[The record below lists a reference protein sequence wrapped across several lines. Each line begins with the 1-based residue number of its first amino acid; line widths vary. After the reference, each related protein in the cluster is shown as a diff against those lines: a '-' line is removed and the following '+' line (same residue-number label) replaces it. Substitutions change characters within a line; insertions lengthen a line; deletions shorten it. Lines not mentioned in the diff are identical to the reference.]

1 MADARTHLLLFAID
15 DLRELITQMLA
26 PFHHI
31 TYAFVTDFPELIQLV
46 DDQPPTFILC
56 RPEVRYLMP
65 VSTSLILICDP
76 EDLALDRFIAEPGVV
91 DLLFADDFRR
101 LPFILHR
108 SVHYRQPTAREI
120 YRLRAIIDYIPYGI
134 IEVDMNSRAIQW
146 SNSAMSQLFGYS
158 TAELI
163 DLHFEDFYPMDVRA
177 QIVTLFQRMLT
188 GDSSSLA
195 NILCQRRDGTT
206 FYCNI
211 VPGGMYGNGQR
222 LIFIFFADVTT
233 EYQSLQT
240 LQINAQRLELALRA
254 ANQGLYDIDLQSG
267 ATTVTDAYATM
278 LGYDPAAFI
287 ETNQS
292 WRERIHP
299 ADVDR
304 AYQAYLD
311 YLAGRIPEYRVE
323 FRSRMRQGGWK
334 WILSVG
340 AIVERDEQGH
350 PLRMMGTHTDI
361 SALKRLEF
369 QERLRVQL
377 FTSLLGG
384 GDLNAL
390 MNILL
395 QAFEDEQPDTR
406 CAVVLFDPGGHQVT
420 QVIAPHLPQP
430 LIEALKQPEPHLTN
444 PLWQLLI
451 TQQRVMI
458 PDLQVDPLW
467 AVYAKP
473 AREHGLVTLWA
484 EAIFGT
490 GGVIIGA
497 FTVWSARVAVAE
509 NEELALLQFAG
520 HLAGPVIEQH
530 VIAERLR
537 LSEERYAL
545 AERAVQDGVWDWDIT
560 NGVTYLSP
568 QWKAM
573 FGFTEDEL
581 PNTITTFFERIHP
594 DDWPAVTKA
603 LDRHFAGQEP
613 FHMEFRM
620 RYRDDKYRW
629 VLARGEVLRNE
640 DGHVVRMVG
649 ALSDITE
656 RKHLDERIRETQ
668 KLEALGLLT
677 GGLAHDFNNLLGIII
692 GNLDLLL
699 SGWQGDEETRQIL
712 EAALKASLRGAE
724 LTKSLLAVARRQP
737 LAPTTIDVC
746 QIVREFL
753 PLIQVTVGSAI
764 KVELIEQTTVT
775 VRADRA
781 GLEAALLNLVINS
794 RDAMP
799 HGGSLIVRVREQR
812 VTDEDTM
819 LLAILSPGCYVS
831 IDVVDTGTGMTP
843 EVAERAFEPFFTT
856 KERGR
861 GTGLGLAM
869 VYGFARQSGGT
880 AQIYSTSG
888 LGTTIRLYLPCAGEL
903 PSEEV
908 PSVPITERRDARI
921 LVVDDDTALL
931 QITVKT
937 LLALGYTV
945 AATSDGQTALARL
958 QAEPFDLL
966 LTDVVMPG
974 MDGPTLAARARQVDP
989 KLKVLYISG
998 FAALQGIDLNDE
1010 HVLEKPFRSSTLEV
1024 AVQQALS
1031 D

>member
-1 MADARTHLLLFAID
+1 MADARTHLILFAVD
-15 DLRELITQMLA
+15 DLREPITQILA

-31 TYAFVTDFPELIQLV
+31 TCSFVTTFPDLIQSIDKQSPV
-46 DDQPPTFILC
+46 FILC

-65 VSTSLILICDP
+65 VGASVILLCNPD
-76 EDLALDRFIAEPGVV
+76 EHALDRFSSEQGIV
-91 DLLFADDFRR
+91 DLLFTDDFRR

-108 SVHYRQPTAREI
+108 SARYRQATDREM

-134 IEVDMNSRAIQW
+134 IEVEINSRAIQW
-146 SNSAMSQLFGYS
+146 SNSAMSRLFGYS
-158 TAELI
+158 AAELT
-163 DLHFEDFYPMDVRA
+163 DLHFEDFYPMDARA
-177 QIVTLFQRMLT
+177 RIVTSFQGMLI
-188 GDSSSLA
+188 GDPTSLA
-195 NILCQRRDGTT
+195 NVLCQRRDGTT

-211 VPGGMYGNGQR
+211 VPGGIYGNGQR
-222 LIFIFFADVTT
+222 LVFIFFADVTT

-267 ATTVTDAYATM
+267 ETTVTDAYATM

-299 ADVDR
+299 ADVNR

-384 GDLNAL
+384 GDLNTL

-420 QVIAPHLPQP
+420 QVVAPHLPQP
-430 LIEALKQPEPHLTN
+430 LIEALKQTEPHLTN

-473 AREHGLVTLWA
+473 AREHGLMTLWA
-484 EAIFGT
+484 EAILGT

-497 FTVWSARVAVAE
+497 FTVWSARETVAE
-509 NEELALLQFAG
+509 NEELTLLRFVG
-520 HLAGPVIEQH
+520 NLAGPVIEQH

-560 NGVTYLSP
+560 NSVTYLSP

-573 FGFTEDEL
+573 FGFSEDEL
-581 PNTITTFFERIHP
+581 PNSITTFFERIHP

-620 RYRDDKYRW
+620 RYRDDNYRW
-629 VLARGEVLRNE
+629 VLARGEALRNE
-640 DGHVVRMVG
+640 DGDVIRMVG
-649 ALSDITE
+649 ALSDITD
-656 RKHLDERIRETQ
+656 RKQLDERIRETQ

-692 GNLDLLL
+692 GNLDLSLFD
-699 SGWQGDEETRQIL
+699 WQGDEETRKSL
-712 EAALKASLRGAE
+712 EAALQAALRGAE

-737 LAPTTIDVC
+737 LAPTTINVC

-764 KVELIEQTTVT
+764 KVEFIEQTTVT

-799 HGGSLIVRVREQR
+799 HGGSLIIKVREQW

-819 LLAILSPGCYVS
+819 LLAILSPGCYIS
-831 IDVVDTGTGMTP
+831 IDVIDTGTGMTP

-888 LGTTIRLYLPCAGEL
+888 LGTTIRLYLPCAEEL
-903 PSEEV
+903 PPEEV
-908 PSVPITERRDARI
+908 PSVPLTERRDARI

-937 LLALGYTV
+937 LLSLGYTV

-974 MDGPTLAARARQVDP
+974 MDGPTLAARAQQAYP
-989 KLKVLYISG
+989 GLKVLYMSG
-998 FAALQGIDLNDE
+998 FAALQGIDLNNAY
-1010 HVLEKPFRSSTLEV
+1010 VIEKPFRSSTLEV